1 MTNINNEIRSCPV
14 TLLLDR
20 RSTRT
25 GSRRALKAALV
36 VLALLAAVQTVTLS
50 LPMLG
55 IQDHL
60 QAISV
65 GSDLSSIS
73 INHADGTVPSLGAGK
88 PTLVLV
94 FDPTCAHSRRIASEW
109 SSWLDAAGLEE
120 QSVLAISPGPL
131 PEAISYAREADWP
144 VQVGSVE
151 RDPSFRLS
159 VALTQRTPWVFAVDG
174 AGRVVAEGQGSELR
188 EMILARDRPPA
199 RASTGTSPA
208 G

>member
-1 MTNINNEIRSCPV
+1 M
-14 TLLLDR
+14 TLLFDR
-20 RSTRT
+20 RSTRA
-25 GSRRALKAALV
+25 GSRGALKTSVV
-36 VLALLAAVQTVTLS
+36 VLALLAAAQTVS
-50 LPMLG
+50 FGVRMLG
-55 IQDHL
+55 TQDHL

-65 GSDLSSIS
+65 GSDLSSIP
-73 INHADGTVPSLGAGK
+73 INHVDGTVPSLGAGK

-109 SSWLDAAGLEE
+109 SSWLNAADLGE

-131 PEAISYAREADWP
+131 PEAISYAREVDWP

-151 RDPSFRLS
+151 RDPSLRLS

-174 AGRVVAEGQGSELR
+174 AGRVVAEGHGSKLR
-188 EMILARDRPPA
+188 EMILALGKRPA
-199 RASTGTSPA
+199 RVSTGTSPA

>member
-1 MTNINNEIRSCPV
+1 M
-14 TLLLDR
+14 TLLFDR

-25 GSRRALKAALV
+25 GSRGALRAVVV
-36 VLALLAAVQTVTLS
+36 VLGLLAAAQTVSFGVRT
-50 LPMLG
+50 LG

-60 QAISV
+60 QAILV

-73 INHADGTVPSLGAGK
+73 INHTDGTVSSLGAGK

-109 SSWLDAAGLEE
+109 SLWLNAVDLEE

-131 PEAISYAREADWP
+131 PEAISYAREVDWP

-151 RDPSFRLS
+151 MDPALQRSE
-159 VALTQRTPWVFAVDG
+159 ALTQRTPWVFAVDG
-174 AGRVVAEGQGSELR
+174 AGRVVAEGHGSKLR
-188 EMILARDRPPA
+188 EMILALGRPPA